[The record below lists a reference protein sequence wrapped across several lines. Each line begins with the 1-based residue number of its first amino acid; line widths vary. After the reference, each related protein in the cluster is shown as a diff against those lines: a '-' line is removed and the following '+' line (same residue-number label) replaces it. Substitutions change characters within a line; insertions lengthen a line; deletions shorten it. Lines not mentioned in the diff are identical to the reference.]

1 MGGLFLFQKVFL
13 MLDFDHPLK
22 GLLKPCLSIHI
33 RVIVSNSMMISP
45 YEFGAR
51 RGVRRTRS
59 VKDCSR
65 HFITW
70 RDAHSNSDLASLR
83 SLSSVG
89 MALRCPVDE
98 ESQGQLDDVLG

>member
-1 MGGLFLFQKVFL
+1 

-51 RGVRRTRS
+51 RGVRRTTSFGPR
-59 VKDCSR
+59 
-65 HFITW
+65 F
-70 RDAHSNSDLASLR
+70 L
-83 SLSSVG
+83 
-89 MALRCPVDE
+89 LRCPVDK